1 MFFKQVIDIADQ
13 VGLQVLFI
21 LSEHALGPLRLI
33 VVCSGTYIIIYDQF
47 CPLFFSVDSYPLILI
62 GK

>member
-1 MFFKQVIDIADQ
+1 MFSRQVIDIADQ

-33 VVCSGTYIIIYDQF
+33 VVYSGTIVREVGGSNLSTSTF
-47 CPLFFSVDSYPLILI
+47 
-62 GK
+62 